1 MPEAYI
7 LDAIR
12 TPIGKR
18 DGSLSDVRSDELFAI
33 LLRALVER
41 TGLDP
46 MLVEDVIVGCVTQT
60 SEQGVNIARNA
71 VLAAGWPQE
80 IPGTSVNRLCGSG
93 QQGVNFAAQAV
104 MSGSCDLVIG
114 GGTESMTRVAMGSDV
129 GSFNP
134 NLEERYALVPQ
145 GVSAEIVAEFAGAT
159 REEIDQF
166 SFESHRRA
174 LHAIEEGRF
183 EREIVVVH
191 KQDKQGRVIESVS
204 RDEGPRAGTSAAK
217 IGQLKPAFKKDG
229 VISAGSSS
237 QISDGAAL
245 MLIGSKEMADKLG
258 IKPRAKIVS
267 MCAVGVNPTSM
278 LTGPV
283 PATHK
288 VLEKAGMAIEDIDLF
303 EVNEAF
309 ASVPLYWSK
318 ETGVSL
324 DKVNVNGGAV
334 ALGHPLGAS
343 GCRLMV
349 TLLHELERQELRY
362 GISTLCIGMGQGI
375 ATLIERLD

>member
-46 MLVEDVIVGCVTQT
+46 REVEDVIVGCVTQT
-60 SEQGVNIARNA
+60 GEQGVNVARNA

-104 MSGSCDLVIG
+104 MAGSADLVIG
-114 GGTESMTRVAMGSDV
+114 GGTESMTRVPMGSDV

-134 NLEERYALVPQ
+134 NLEERFALVPQ
-145 GVSAEIVAEFAGAT
+145 GVSAEIVAELAGCDRAA
-159 REEIDQF
+159 IDQF
-166 SFESHRRA
+166 SYESHRRA

-183 EREIVVVH
+183 EKEIVVVH
-191 KQDKQGRVIESVS
+191 KKDKQGRVVESVS
-204 RDEGPRAGTSAAK
+204 RDEGPRAGTSAEK
-217 IGQLKPAFKKDG
+217 IGQLKPAFKPDG

-245 MLIGSKEMADKLG
+245 MLIGTKEKAEALG
-258 IKPRAKIVS
+258 LTPRARIVA
-267 MCAVGVNPTSM
+267 MTAVGVNPTSM

-283 PATHK
+283 PATTK
-288 VLEKAGMAIEDIDLF
+288 VCEKAGIAVEDVDLF

-309 ASVPLYWSK
+309 ASIPLYWSK
-318 ETGVSL
+318 ELGVSL

-375 ATLIERLD
+375 ATLIERV